1 MRNTILFISL
11 IIASLTGWSQTGKI
25 FGRVTDQVSGEPIVF
40 APVAIQGTAFGA
52 LSNDSGYY
60 EINNL
65 KPGLYNV
72 ECTFLGYRKFIQFE
86 VEVTNA
92 RSAFLN
98 IALSPEVK
106 EGKTL
111 EIVGSNITNRDES
124 PISVRSIGANE
135 IKRNPG
141 GNRDISRAIRS
152 LPGVAAIPSFR
163 NDIIIRGGA
172 SSENRFYI
180 DGIET
185 PNINHFA
192 TQGASGG
199 PVGMINV
206 DLISKVQFYSGA
218 FPAMRGN
225 ALSSVFEFD
234 FKEARKDKATVNA
247 VLGTSDL
254 GVTWETP
261 TGKNSGLVLSA
272 RRSYL
277 QGLFSVLGLPFLP
290 IYNDVNAKWK
300 WDIDKK
306 NKLTFIAIG
315 AYDQFEL
322 NLKAAEDTAS
332 DSFLENK
339 YILDYLGIF
348 EQWSYTTGVKYDH
361 LMDNGNWTVVLSRNQ
376 LQNDN
381 YKHYNNDE
389 SLPKKYDYRSNE
401 SENKF
406 RVERKIFGDKGWK
419 VSYGIGGE
427 WAQYRNNSFT
437 QVYLLAQDSLVNLVN
452 NTKAGLFKYGG
463 FAQVSKVM
471 LENKLVLSYG
481 SRIDGNNWGQ
491 NMKNPLEQFS
501 PRFSLRYS
509 LAPQWT
515 LNANTGIYYQLPA
528 YTALAYMNNAGQY
541 SNKDIRYIQNK
552 QWVAG
557 VEYDWQKRN
566 SVITVEG
573 FYKRYDRY
581 PISQN
586 LGVSLANLGADFGV
600 VGNEPISSTGLG
612 RAYGAELL
620 FQQKL
625 FNNAYGI
632 LAYTWVRSEFTNANG
647 QFAPSSWDS
656 RHIISLTGGK
666 KFGKNWE
673 IGGRFAFS
681 GGLPYTPDNVDA
693 SMQRFYWDQFGFAQT
708 NWNLV
713 NSKRISIYHQLDIRI
728 DKKWFFEKWSLN
740 AFLDIQN
747 IYGYVTQVKPAL
759 DVQRRPDGTPI
770 VDPNDSS
777 RYLPQVIPQNNGFTQ
792 PAIGIIVEL

>member
-1 MRNTILFISL
+1 MQKILISLLFIVSSFSG
-11 IIASLTGWSQTGKI
+11 IAQSGKI
-25 FGRVTDQVSGEPIVF
+25 FGKVTDQITGNPLAF
-40 APVAIQGTAFGA
+40 APVAIQGTGFGA

-60 EINNL
+60 EITNL

-72 ECTFLGYRKFIQFE
+72 ECSFLGYQKFIQFE

-92 RSAFLN
+92 RSAVLN
-98 IALSPEVK
+98 IVLSPDVK
-106 EGKTL
+106 LGKTL

-180 DGIET
+180 DGIEI

-225 ALSSVFEFD
+225 AMSSVFEFD
-234 FKEARKDKATVNA
+234 FKEARRDKATVNA

-254 GVTWETP
+254 GITLETP
-261 TGKNSGLVLSA
+261 TGKNAGLVLSA

-277 QGLFSVLGLPFLP
+277 QGLFSILGLPFLP
-290 IYNDVNAKWK
+290 IYNDINAKWK

-322 NLKAAEDTAS
+322 NLKAAEDTSAE
-332 DSFLENK
+332 SFLENK

-348 EQWSYTTGVKYDH
+348 EQWSYSTGLKYEH
-361 LMDNGNWTVVLSRNQ
+361 LKDNGNWTVVLSRNQ

-381 YKHYNNDE
+381 YKHYNNDV

-406 RVERKIFGDKGWK
+406 RAERRIFGDKGWK
-419 VSYGIGGE
+419 VSYGVAGE
-427 WAQYRNNSFT
+427 WAQYRNNSYT
-437 QVYLLAQDSLVNLVN
+437 QVYLVAQDSLVNLVS

-481 SRIDGNNWGQ
+481 ARIDGNDWGK

-501 PRFSLRYS
+501 PRFSARYS
-509 LAPQWT
+509 FAPQWT

-528 YTALAYMNNAGQY
+528 YTALAYTDNSGAY
-541 SNKDIRYIQNK
+541 ANKDIRYIQNK

-566 SVITVEG
+566 SVISVEG

-600 VGNEPISSTGLG
+600 VGNEVLSSNGLG

-666 KFGKNWE
+666 KLGKNWE

-708 NWNLV
+708 NWELV
-713 NSKRISIYHQLDIRI
+713 NTKRISIYHQLDIRI
-728 DKKWFFEKWSLN
+728 DKKWFFKKWTLN

-747 IYGYVTQVKPAL
+747 IYGYATQTKPAL
-759 DVQRRPDGTPI
+759 DVQRNANGSPI
-770 VDPNDSS
+770 VDPNDNS

>member
-1 MRNTILFISL
+1 MQKIFLSTLFILATICGMAQS
-11 IIASLTGWSQTGKI
+11 GKI
-25 FGRVTDQVSGEPIVF
+25 FGKVTDQITGNPLAF
-40 APVAIQGTAFGA
+40 APVAIQGTGFGA

-60 EINNL
+60 EITNL

-72 ECTFLGYRKFIQFE
+72 ECTFLGYQKFIQFE

-92 RSAFLN
+92 RSAVLN
-98 IALSPEVK
+98 IALSPDVK
-106 EGKTL
+106 LGKTL

-180 DGIET
+180 DGIEI

-225 ALSSVFEFD
+225 AMSSVFEFD
-234 FKEARKDKATVNA
+234 FKEARRDKATVNA

-254 GVTWETP
+254 GITFETP
-261 TGKNSGLVLSA
+261 TGKNSGLLVSA

-277 QGLFSVLGLPFLP
+277 QGLFSILGLPFLP
-290 IYNDVNAKWK
+290 IYNDINAKWK

-322 NLKAAEDTAS
+322 NLKAAEDTSAE
-332 DSFLENK
+332 SFLENK

-348 EQWSYTTGVKYDH
+348 EQWSYSTGLKYEH
-361 LMDNGNWTVVLSRNQ
+361 LKDNGNWTVVLSRNQ

-381 YKHYNNDE
+381 YKYYNNDA

-406 RVERKIFGDKGWK
+406 RAERRIFGDNGWK
-419 VSYGIGGE
+419 VSYGVAGE

-437 QVYLLAQDSLVNLVN
+437 QVYLLAQDSLVNLVS

-463 FAQVSKVM
+463 FAQVSKTM

-481 SRIDGNNWGQ
+481 ARMDGNNWGN

-501 PRFSLRYS
+501 PRFSARYS
-509 LAPQWT
+509 FAPQWT

-528 YTALAYMNNAGQY
+528 YTALAYTDNSGAY
-541 SNKDIRYIQNK
+541 VNKDIRYIQNK

-600 VGNEPISSTGLG
+600 VGNEALSSNGLG

-681 GGLPYTPDNVDA
+681 GGLPYSPDNVEA
-693 SMQRFYWDQFGFAQT
+693 SMQTFYWDQFGFAQT
-708 NWNLV
+708 NWQLV
-713 NSKRISIYHQLDIRI
+713 NTKRISIYHQLDIRI
-728 DKKWFFEKWSLN
+728 DKKWFFKKWSLN

-747 IYGYVTQVKPAL
+747 IYGYATQTKPAL
-759 DVQRRPDGTPI
+759 DVQRNANGSPI